1 MPFDHLSTAPALNS
15 LIAQQQ
21 EALNLSDSALAEA
34 LGYDSPAV
42 MDLIKTGKMRLPMTK
57 ARVTADVLEM
67 DPGEVMYLLLRDT
80 SPEMLASIEE
90 CLAPL
95 ALTRTEARI
104 VSKLREAADGR
115 TTTPMFLDGAPI
127 VGIVFAQ

>member
-1 MPFDHLSTAPALNS
+1 MPFDNLSSAPALNS
-15 LIAQQQ
+15 LIAHQQ
-21 EALNLSDSALAEA
+21 EALNLSDAALAEA

-42 MDLIKTGKMRLPMTK
+42 MDLINTGKMRLPMTK
-57 ARVTADVLEM
+57 AHILAEVLEM

-80 SPEMLASIEE
+80 SPEMLASIEQ

-104 VSKLREAADGR
+104 ICKLREAADGR
-115 TTTPMFLDGAPI
+115 TTTPMFLDGAAI